1 MVNKLSPT
9 EDLIKSS
16 KTIDQLNTLNALNL
30 ILEDQKKSI
39 FAIQNVINEIT
50 ILVDKIFLKLNNSK
64 LGRLIYTGA
73 GTSGR
78 IAIQDGVEL
87 LPTFGWPSKRLK
99 YIMAGGRKAVF
110 KSVEFAEDDIKKP
123 IEIVKKLKIN
133 YNDVVIGVA
142 ASGNTPFTSK
152 VIESSSENGAM
163 TIAISNNPKGKILKY
178 AKHNIILDTKGEVIA
193 GSTRLKAGTSQKICL
208 NLISTM
214 LMVKLGNIKNG
225 HMVNMIPT
233 NKKLLERQ
241 KRIERLL
248 KDKKL
253 LRNG

>member
-1 MVNKLSPT
+1 MAKKQSPT
-9 EDLIKSS
+9 ENLVKSS
-16 KTIDQLNTLNALNL
+16 KTIDQLNTLNAINL

-39 FAIQNVINEIT
+39 FAIQNVISEISV
-50 ILVDKIFLKLNNSK
+50 LVDKIYLKLKNSSS
-64 LGRLIYTGA
+64 GRLIYTGA

-87 LPTFGWPSKRLK
+87 LPTFGWPSKRLE

-123 IEIVKKLKIN
+123 IEIVKKLKVNSDDI
-133 YNDVVIGVA
+133 VIGVA

-152 VIESSSENGAM
+152 VIENSTKNGAM

-178 AKHNIILDTKGEVIA
+178 AKYNIILDTKGEVIA

-214 LMVKLGNIKNG
+214 LMVKLGNVKNG
-225 HMVNMIPT
+225 HMINMIPT
-233 NKKLLERQ
+233 NKKLLARQ
-241 KRIERLL
+241 KRI
-248 KDKKL
+248 KL
-253 LRNG
+253 LLNDKQLLRD